1 MRLSIRAASWS
12 AARCVRHFCHA
23 RGILHPD
30 VDAFCRHLEDAAI
43 ATSVVDWDG
52 HFSKLAI
59 SGLGDA
65 LPPPL
70 DSVRD
75 LNELVCAAREV
86 TATQMYAA
94 WTPDEVLKHLRET
107 AERAGLDPAN
117 VVAVAGS
124 LHTPDQ
130 HGWGLPVA
138 KAERDRWSREA

>member
-1 MRLSIRAASWS
+1 MDWD
-12 AARCVRHFCHA
+12 RHFSN
-23 RGILHPD
+23 L
-30 VDAFCRHLEDAAI
+30 
-43 ATSVVDWDG
+43 T
-52 HFSKLAI
+52 I

-70 DSVRD
+70 DAVRD

-94 WTPDEVLKHLRET
+94 WTPEEVLKHLRET
-107 AERAGLDPAN
+107 AELAGLDAAN
-117 VVAVAGS
+117 VLAVAVS

-138 KAERDRWSREA
+138 KVDRDGWSREA